1 MRGLFAREMSV
12 GDAVGWGATALDESD
27 IRSTSSRADAMLILR
42 HVMHLSA
49 AQLQVEWER
58 QLTMEQ
64 TQQYNAL
71 LRRRQLG
78 EPLQYI
84 LGAQDFFG
92 LPFCV
97 TPAVLIP
104 RPETEHLVEAAL
116 GRLSD
121 AERPHILDVGTGSGA
136 IAVALAHN
144 LPAAHVT
151 AVDISAKA
159 LEIAA
164 HNAQQN
170 GVADRI
176 RFKESDLLAA
186 VEGERFHAIV
196 SNPPYIATGERKKL
210 PVEVRDYE
218 PEQALFAGK
227 SGLDII
233 QRLVAAAPAA
243 LVAGGWLFMEIGYN
257 QRDAV
262 AALLQGWTAVE
273 FVADLQGIPRVA
285 IGQRPD

>member
-12 GDAVGWGATALDESD
+12 GDAVAWGATALDESD
-27 IRSTSSRADAMLILR
+27 IRCVSSRADAMLLLR

-49 AQLQVEWER
+49 AQLHVEWER
-58 QLTMEQ
+58 QLTQEQ

-84 LGAQDFFG
+84 LGAQEFFG
-92 LPFCV
+92 LHFRV

-104 RPETEHLVEAAL
+104 RPETEHLVEAAIT
-116 GRLSD
+116 RLRDS
-121 AERPHILDVGTGSGA
+121 EEPRILDAGTGSGA

-144 LPAAHVT
+144 LPTAHIT
-151 AVDISAKA
+151 AVDISAQA
-159 LEIAA
+159 LEVAEQ
-164 HNAQQN
+164 NAKQN
-170 GVADRI
+170 GVAERI
-176 RFKESDLLAA
+176 RFVASDLLAA
-186 VEGERFHAIV
+186 VGMEKFHAIV

-210 PVEVRDYE
+210 PVEVRDHE

-227 SGLDII
+227 SGLEII

-262 AALLQGWTAVE
+262 AGLLRDWRAVE

>member
-12 GDAVGWGATALDESD
+12 GDAVAWGATALDESD
-27 IRSTSSRADAMLILR
+27 IRCANSRADAMLILR
-42 HVMHLSA
+42 HVLHLSA
-49 AQLQVEWER
+49 AQLHIEWEH
-58 QLTMEQ
+58 QLTQEQ

-84 LGAQDFFG
+84 LGAQEFFG
-92 LPFCV
+92 LDFRV
-97 TPAVLIP
+97 TPAVLVP
-104 RPETEHLVEAAL
+104 RPETEHLVEAAIT
-116 GRLSD
+116 RLRD
-121 AERPHILDVGTGSGA
+121 MEQPHILDVGTGSGA

-144 LPAAHVT
+144 LPTAHVT
-151 AVDISAKA
+151 AVDISAQA
-159 LEIAA
+159 LEIAV

-176 RFKESDLLAA
+176 RFVESDLLAA
-186 VEGERFHAIV
+186 VETERFHAIV
-196 SNPPYIATGERKKL
+196 SNPPYIATGERKQL
-210 PVEVRDYE
+210 PVEVRDHE
-218 PEQALFAGK
+218 PEPALFAGK
-227 SGLDII
+227 SGLEVIR
-233 QRLVAAAPAA
+233 RLVDGAPAA
-243 LVAGGWLFMEIGYN
+243 LVGGGWLFMEIGYN

-262 AALLQGWTAVE
+262 AALLRGWRGVE